1 MKIML
6 TVSCLQG
13 GGAERVAVVWAD
25 AFVRLGHDVVLATN
39 KEESDKPYV
48 YPINPKVKVVKC
60 FVYKEGKAKEHDKYM
75 RKRFGLP
82 YRIYSALQYYTKTN
96 FRLRREMK
104 RFQPDVVL
112 GILQPTSLQSLIAS
126 IGLRCKVVSTE
137 HNSFERPLSAP
148 MSKSTKFFKFV
159 ANKWFPLV
167 SVLTTADK
175 EVIDGRLNNIEV
187 MPNPLALTPIV
198 HSLSSKKKRIVAA
211 GRISDWEYKGFDI
224 LIKAWGRIAH
234 QHPEWQLDIAGTG
247 DDASKAYLQSL
258 IDDNDIASQA
268 ILSGFHDDMAT
279 FYAESEVFVLSSRY
293 EGFGMVLIEAMSQ
306 GCACVAVDYKGRQ
319 KEIIGSDSTGI
330 CIEPDDVEA
339 MSKAIKYLIDNEAER
354 KEMQQKAIRR
364 SHDFDSIEIARKW
377 EKLFNE
383 KLGLK

>member
-211 GRISDWEYKGFDI
+211 GRISDWECKGFDI